1 MKDDE
6 IEKISD
12 TLAKLATPRTT
23 PRELLKAV
31 RKRHPEASKK
41 TIVRAAFHSI
51 ISNADSDP
59 AKAQRLQGF
68 ALGERASGEL
78 E

>member
-31 RKRHPEASKK
+31 RKRHPGASKK
-41 TIVRAAFHSI
+41 TIVRAAFYSI

-68 ALGERASGEL
+68 AIGERASGEL